1 MTDFD
6 PKGAEKQYEEYS
18 KILEQS
24 EFLTSEKSFSII
36 SIYFFVSCFLHIHTH
51 ARTHTHP
58 PLQGIEIFILEH

>member
-36 SIYFFVSCFLHIHTH
+36 SIYFLWVAFYTYT
-51 ARTHTHP
+51 RTLP
-58 PLQGIEIFILEH
+58 SKE